1 MFLIRRASAC
11 LCGLLLILLPN
22 AFAIRFD
29 SEEPHTTMEMLCWQ
43 DVKCHTNHTG
53 AMHDILFP
61 DLQRTAPTAL
71 ERDLVVDCARC
82 KRTDMNLT
90 CYRIATR
97 IEHTFMSN
105 HGLAILGE
113 AELGAAP
120 STACGDSLGY
130 CWANT
135 SCGNDTARLHKE
147 LSANLLESPTLDMTC
162 SSCPSQEYNISC
174 FNTTC
179 MSCFYD
185 DNLHRTLYEGAELWG
200 RAATHGQSCEDV
212 EYFLKNPVGSHATRA
227 VQMYLVFAGTL
238 AAMLGPHL
246 PGLWH

>member
-1 MFLIRRASAC
+1 
-11 LCGLLLILLPN
+11 
-22 AFAIRFD
+22 
-29 SEEPHTTMEMLCWQ
+29 
-43 DVKCHTNHTG
+43 
-53 AMHDILFP
+53 
-61 DLQRTAPTAL
+61 
-71 ERDLVVDCARC
+71 
-82 KRTDMNLT
+82 
-90 CYRIATR
+90 
-97 IEHTFMSN
+97 
-105 HGLAILGE
+105 
-113 AELGAAP
+113 
-120 STACGDSLGY
+120 
-130 CWANT
+130 
-135 SCGNDTARLHKE
+135 
-147 LSANLLESPTLDMTC
+147 MTC
-162 SSCPSQEYNISC
+162 SSCPSQGYNISC